1 MVGKGDDLQKFK
13 TKAPKIS
20 VITRKSERGIEI
32 DVTDNGPGI
41 ADEQVPKILEPLF
54 TTKSFGT
61 GLGLPAAIQ
70 ALEQH
75 RGGLQVKGGLGKGA
89 TFTAWIPLAPQ
100 QTQAA

>member
-1 MVGKGDDLQKFK
+1 MVGMGDDPHKFK
-13 TKAPKIS
+13 TQSPKIR
-20 VITRKSERGIEI
+20 VNTRKSDRGIEI

-41 ADEQVPKILEPLF
+41 AEEQIPKILEPLF

-70 ALEQH
+70 VLEQH
-75 RGGLQVKGGLGKGA
+75 RGGLQVRGGLGTGA